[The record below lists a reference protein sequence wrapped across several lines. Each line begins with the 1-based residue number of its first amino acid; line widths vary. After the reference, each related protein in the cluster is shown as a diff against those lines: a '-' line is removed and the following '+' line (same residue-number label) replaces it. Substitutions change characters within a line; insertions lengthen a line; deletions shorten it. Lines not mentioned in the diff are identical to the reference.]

1 MIELIHMFNIEKT
14 KCFLIILKAINL
26 YKIIIKN

>member
-1 MIELIHMFNIEKT
+1 MIELICMFNTEKT

-26 YKIIIKN
+26 YKMIVNN